1 MLYTPGLIY
10 YITGNLYLIWR
21 HFYQDCRLLLC
32 FVLMY
37 HIYLINL
44 FVMNIEVIS
53 RFFSNSFFATINI
66 FSMKKQYYTYNLH
79 SCIFNEKHRKHA
91 GHYITEMQ
99 WTIFKNMLK
108 EL

>member
-79 SCIFNEKHRKHA
+79 SVLLMKNIEN
-91 GHYITEMQ
+91 MQ
-99 WTIFKNMLK
+99 DIISQKCSGLFSRTC
-108 EL
+108 